1 MPRTSYIKKK
11 YNLTHDFPHSHKS
24 TQTDGRVGKTFTKYL
39 FIHALSINIYMYIH
53 VHIPDSSCYTW
64 HRKRKTYD
72 ADLKMTEV
80 FKVGTERLQENPLLL
95 VDAEVTSL
103 QFHFVDFWFC
113 HDGSFF
119 DNMFFHIY
127 HKWWPCEYQKQLKY
141 QFKSKTNIYW
151 IYWVINLDGDER
163 KKQKL
168 FKFHSS
174 FLYYRSKKHQSNLY
188 R

>member
-39 FIHALSINIYMYIH
+39 FIHALSINIYICIH

-80 FKVGTERLQENPLLL
+80 FEVGTERLQENPLLL

-141 QFKSKTNIYW
+141 QFKSKTNIL
-151 IYWVINLDGDER
+151 NLLSHKSWRGW
-163 KKQKL
+163 KKKAEVV
-168 FKFHSS
+168 
-174 FLYYRSKKHQSNLY
+174 
-188 R
+188 

>member
-11 YNLTHDFPHSHKS
+11 NTIWLTTSPILTNQHRQMEELEKLLL
-24 TQTDGRVGKTFTKYL
+24 KYL

-80 FKVGTERLQENPLLL
+80 FEVGTERLQENPLLL
-95 VDAEVTSL
+95 IDAEVMSL

-141 QFKSKTNIYW
+141 QFKSKTNIL
-151 IYWVINLDGDER
+151 NLSSHKSWQGW
-163 KKQKL
+163 KKKAEVV
-168 FKFHSS
+168 
-174 FLYYRSKKHQSNLY
+174 
-188 R
+188 

>member
-1 MPRTSYIKKK
+1 MPHISNKKI
-11 YNLTHDFPHSHKS
+11 YNLTHNDFPHSHKS
-24 TQTDGRVGKTFTKYL
+24 TQTDGSVGKSFTMYFFL
-39 FIHALSINIYMYIH
+39 FMHYLSISTCIH

-80 FKVGTERLQENPLLL
+80 FEVGTERLQKNPLLL

-119 DNMFFHIY
+119 DDMSFHINQ
-127 HKWWPCEYQKQLKY
+127 KWWPYEYQKQL
-141 QFKSKTNIYW
+141 
-151 IYWVINLDGDER
+151 
-163 KKQKL
+163 
-168 FKFHSS
+168 
-174 FLYYRSKKHQSNLY
+174 
-188 R
+188 